1 MQDKI
6 YRVNLEDLTAKIE
19 DVPDNLMYLGGR
31 GITSAITADEVE
43 LMCHPLGK
51 KNKLI
56 FAPGLLSGT
65 SAANTGRLSA
75 GAKSPLTKAIK
86 ESNSGGTAAQ
96 LFAKTGVKA
105 LVVEGIPQD
114 KNTWYGIRVSP
125 GNIEIEKTDLKG
137 KGNFEVIETLTKDNP
152 KVGVITIGSAGEMKM
167 SAANLSVKD
176 PGGKIRSLGRGGL
189 GAVMG
194 SKNIKYIVI
203 DPKDSKSVYVKDP
216 EKFKEAAKKFAK
228 TLTDHPVS
236 GEGLPTY
243 GTNILTNVLH
253 EAGGLPTN
261 NFSSGQ
267 FEGHEAISGEKMN
280 ELIEK
285 RGGKVKHGCHAGCV
299 IQCSQVYNDKD
310 GNYVTS
316 GFEYETIWANG
327 ANCGIDDIDALAYA
341 DHLMDD
347 IGIDTIETGA
357 AVAVA
362 MEAGVLEFGDAKG
375 LVNIIENEIAKGT
388 PLGRIIGAGAETTGR
403 VFGVTRV
410 PVVKGQAM
418 PAYDPR
424 AVKGMGVTY
433 ATSTMGA
440 DHTAGYC
447 VTSNILNVGGA
458 SDPLKKDGQVELS
471 RNLQI
476 ATASLDTA
484 GLCIFTAFAILDNDK
499 AMEAIVDML
508 NARFGTALSADDI
521 MDIGASVLKTE
532 REFNQKAGF
541 TEKDDRLPEFFADE
555 KFPPHDTVWDF
566 TDQEIDE
573 FWNF

>member
-1 MQDKI
+1 
-6 YRVNLEDLTAKIE
+6 
-19 DVPDNLMYLGGR
+19 
-31 GITSAITADEVE
+31 
-43 LMCHPLGK
+43 
-51 KNKLI
+51 
-56 FAPGLLSGT
+56 
-65 SAANTGRLSA
+65 
-75 GAKSPLTKAIK
+75 
-86 ESNSGGTAAQ
+86 
-96 LFAKTGVKA
+96 
-105 LVVEGIPQD
+105 
-114 KNTWYGIRVSP
+114 
-125 GNIEIEKTDLKG
+125 
-137 KGNFEVIETLTKDNP
+137 
-152 KVGVITIGSAGEMKM
+152 
-167 SAANLSVKD
+167 
-176 PGGKIRSLGRGGL
+176 
-189 GAVMG
+189 
-194 SKNIKYIVI
+194 
-203 DPKDSKSVYVKDP
+203 
-216 EKFKEAAKKFAK
+216 
-228 TLTDHPVS
+228 
-236 GEGLPTY
+236 
-243 GTNILTNVLH
+243 
-253 EAGGLPTN
+253 
-261 NFSSGQ
+261 
-267 FEGHEAISGEKMN
+267 
-280 ELIEK
+280 
-285 RGGKVKHGCHAGCV
+285 
-299 IQCSQVYNDKD
+299 
-310 GNYVTS
+310 
-316 GFEYETIWANG
+316 
-327 ANCGIDDIDALAYA
+327 
-341 DHLMDD
+341 MDD

>member
-1 MQDKI
+1 
-6 YRVNLEDLTAKIE
+6 
-19 DVPDNLMYLGGR
+19 
-31 GITSAITADEVE
+31 
-43 LMCHPLGK
+43 
-51 KNKLI
+51 
-56 FAPGLLSGT
+56 
-65 SAANTGRLSA
+65 
-75 GAKSPLTKAIK
+75 
-86 ESNSGGTAAQ
+86 
-96 LFAKTGVKA
+96 
-105 LVVEGIPQD
+105 
-114 KNTWYGIRVSP
+114 
-125 GNIEIEKTDLKG
+125 
-137 KGNFEVIETLTKDNP
+137 
-152 KVGVITIGSAGEMKM
+152 
-167 SAANLSVKD
+167 
-176 PGGKIRSLGRGGL
+176 GRGGL

-243 GTNILTNVLH
+243 GTNVLTNVLH
-253 EAGGLPTN
+253 EAGGLPTK

-285 RGGKVKHGCHAGCV
+285 RGGKVKHNCHAGCV
-299 IQCSQVYNDKD
+299 INCSQVYNDKD
-310 GNYVTS
+310 GKYVTS

-347 IGIDTIETGA
+347 IGIDTIEIGA

-375 LVNIIENEIAKGT
+375 LVNILENEIAKGT

-403 VFGVTRV
+403 VYGVTRV

-555 KFPPHDTVWDF
+555 KFPPHNIVWDF